1 MGGLKITVS
10 VEVRVG
16 HAPFCFYRN
25 KTALCSF
32 QGRVASNHS

>member
-10 VEVRVG
+10 VEVEVG
-16 HAPFCFYRN
+16 KPFCFSRN